1 MHPAMWEPAT
11 FVAPM
16 VPTLARKYRCLRI
29 DMRGRGLSTAPRATR
44 TLSGGPDESTLAER
58 NKVPLDV
65 MVRTAR
71 CMQVFDFTD
80 WLPRV
85 TCPTLLI
92 TADLEKSVPLEQQ
105 RYMEKAIANARLLV
119 YEGVGRGIHLFHA
132 DQVAR
137 NVLDFLESQRC
148 ATMAAR
154 RR

>member
-1 MHPAMWEPAT
+1 
-11 FVAPM
+11 V
-16 VPTLARKYRCLRI
+16 K
-29 DMRGRGLSTAPRATR
+29 
-44 TLSGGPDESTLAER
+44 
-58 NKVPLDV
+58 
-65 MVRTAR
+65 
-71 CMQVFDFTD
+71 
-80 WLPRV
+80 
-85 TCPTLLI
+85 CPTLLI
-92 TADLEKSVPLEQQ
+92 TAELEKSVPLEQQ